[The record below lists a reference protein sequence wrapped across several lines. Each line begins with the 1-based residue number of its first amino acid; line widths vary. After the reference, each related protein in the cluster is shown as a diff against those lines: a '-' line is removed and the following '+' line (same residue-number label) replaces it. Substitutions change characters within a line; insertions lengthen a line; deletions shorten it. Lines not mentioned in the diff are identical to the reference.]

1 MNECDKDCAR
11 CTCASCI
18 VDDRRTAQNKV
29 FKVGVKKIQKKK
41 FFSPEEKKWFEIEYD
56 RMMSTLN
63 Y

>member
-18 VDDRRTAQNKV
+18 VDDRRM
-29 FKVGVKKIQKKK
+29 KKISVKTLKKIEKKK
-41 FFSPEEKKWFEIEYD
+41 FFSPAEKKWFEIEYD
-56 RMMSTLN
+56 RNSSTFN

>member
-18 VDDRRTAQNKV
+18 VDDRRI
-29 FKVGVKKIQKKK
+29 KKISIKTLKKIEKKK
-41 FFSPEEKKWFEIEYD
+41 FFSPIERHWFEKEYD
-56 RMMSTLN
+56 RSIKN